1 MRHSRSFKRKNI
13 SLENQTEEGFEF
25 TQEELEEL
33 SLLNSSLISTYLF
46 TISDIIFYDST
57 VNSINYILNKQRD
70 ERLIGEVE
78 AIEAGYLEV
87 ISKIILVNVD
97 ISRYSHLYKKN
108 INDKKERLLKPEVD
122 ITIGDEFQVLTYFF
136 IYIGF
141 LGAYE
146 VNNIQDI
153 SIDASKELSL
163 MLSQLDAINMR
174 FYADYLAYISIV
186 ESIQLVLDKNKN
198 KNKNNKERKVNPDIP
213 AIQSAICY
221 FLSRVIL
228 ANIAFTR
235 YDELYKKYGKT
246 QYNSLLQPSIAIN
259 VGNIFGVIG
268 CIYILMGFM
277 ERYERNITGPV
288 FGI

>member
-108 INDKKERLLKPEVD
+108 INDKKERLLKQEVD

-186 ESIQLVLDKNKN
+186 ESIQLVLDKN

>member
-108 INDKKERLLKPEVD
+108 INDKNERLLKPEVD

-186 ESIQLVLDKNKN
+186 ESIQLVLDKN

>member
-198 KNKNNKERKVNPDIP
+198 KNNKERKVNPDIP

-221 FLSRVIL
+221 FLSRAIL

>member
-198 KNKNNKERKVNPDIP
+198 KNNKERKVNPDIP

-268 CIYILMGFM
+268 CIYILIGFM

>member
-57 VNSINYILNKQRD
+57 VDSINYILNKQRD

-198 KNKNNKERKVNPDIP
+198 KNNKERKVNPDIP

>member
-163 MLSQLDAINMR
+163 VLSQLDAINMR

-186 ESIQLVLDKNKN
+186 ESIQLVLD

>member
-97 ISRYSHLYKKN
+97 ISRYSHLYKK
-108 INDKKERLLKPEVD
+108 I
-122 ITIGDEFQVLTYFF
+122 
-136 IYIGF
+136 
-141 LGAYE
+141 
-146 VNNIQDI
+146 
-153 SIDASKELSL
+153 
-163 MLSQLDAINMR
+163 
-174 FYADYLAYISIV
+174 
-186 ESIQLVLDKNKN
+186 
-198 KNKNNKERKVNPDIP
+198 
-213 AIQSAICY
+213 
-221 FLSRVIL
+221 
-228 ANIAFTR
+228 
-235 YDELYKKYGKT
+235 
-246 QYNSLLQPSIAIN
+246 
-259 VGNIFGVIG
+259 
-268 CIYILMGFM
+268 
-277 ERYERNITGPV
+277 
-288 FGI
+288 

>member
-1 MRHSRSFKRKNI
+1 M
-13 SLENQTEEGFEF
+13 
-25 TQEELEEL
+25 
-33 SLLNSSLISTYLF
+33 
-46 TISDIIFYDST
+46 
-57 VNSINYILNKQRD
+57 
-70 ERLIGEVE
+70 
-78 AIEAGYLEV
+78 
-87 ISKIILVNVD
+87 
-97 ISRYSHLYKKN
+97 
-108 INDKKERLLKPEVD
+108 LKPEVD

-186 ESIQLVLDKNKN
+186 ESIQLVLDKN

>member
-198 KNKNNKERKVNPDIP
+198 NKERKVNPDIP

>member
-198 KNKNNKERKVNPDIP
+198 KNNKERKVNPDIP

-277 ERYERNITGPV
+277 QRYERNITGPV

>member
-186 ESIQLVLDKNKN
+186 ESIQLVLDKN
-198 KNKNNKERKVNPDIP
+198 NKERKVNPDIP

>member
-78 AIEAGYLEV
+78 AIEVGYLEV

-198 KNKNNKERKVNPDIP
+198 KNNKERKVNPDIP